1 MAFIP
6 VLLVI
11 VSDLDLECIALPP
24 DETYSPLVV
33 DPNAVLALAVTQE
46 FLETV
51 SRRNIQVCQGIRCI
65 QNPKPDV
72 GLALDVM
79 GQAAT
84 LLPMEDFF

>member
-1 MAFIP
+1 M
-6 VLLVI
+6 I

-33 DPNAVLALAVTQE
+33 DPNAVLTLAVTQE

-72 GLALDVM
+72 GPALDVM